1 MEINS
6 SLRNAFRFNALFSIG
21 CATFLLF
28 LADWWSI
35 QFGLDGPVLVQL
47 GSVGLIAFAA
57 YLLWMSSTSKQSKSS
72 IWSIIISDWGYVI
85 AASIAI
91 VFGMSFMSIEGIG
104 FLTVTAVVVT
114 IAAEWQ
120 RRVAFG

>member
-1 MEINS
+1 MH
-6 SLRNAFRFNALFSIG
+6 LDLTLYFQLVVRP
-21 CATFLLF
+21 FLLF

-57 YLLWMSSTSKQSKSS
+57 YLLWMSSTSKQSKWS
-72 IWSIIISDWGYVI
+72 ILSIIISDWGYVI
-85 AASIAI
+85 AASMAI

-120 RRVAFG
+120 RRAAFG